1 MRKTA
6 LPLLLIAC
14 ILSGLFSCVPQQKVI
29 SSKKQLTT
37 LDSQLTVHSQNL
49 KKLDEVRQKKDDENG
64 IDSTA
69 NARIKNFIDKTDK
82 EIDTLI
88 NQNTILINGTEVD
101 KSDWDRLKKVLSST
115 RTAEQRINQKISF
128 LQDLLNSPA
137 NIY

>member
-1 MRKTA
+1 MHKTA
-6 LPLLLIAC
+6 LPLLIISC

-69 NARIKNFIDKTDK
+69 N
-82 EIDTLI
+82 
-88 NQNTILINGTEVD
+88 G
-101 KSDWDRLKKVLSST
+101 SG
-115 RTAEQRINQKISF
+115 
-128 LQDLLNSPA
+128 
-137 NIY
+137 